1 MWSIK
6 LLHIQFNLFLKE
18 ALEPLVCFQW
28 HELQTYTSPFL
39 LFSISSCS
47 LPVISGKL
55 IEYRENKHMH
65 KKKRF
70 GLSEWFQMVIK
81 LIDRGFL
88 VFLKFLDASVN
99 YPTQPHFLIILF
111 CSIPA
116 KQNKRESLGESPSV

>member
-6 LLHIQFNLFLKE
+6 LLHIQFHLLLKE

-28 HELQTYTSPFL
+28 HELQTYKSPFL

-47 LPVISGKL
+47 LPFISGKL
-55 IEYRENKHMH
+55 IEYRENKHTY
-65 KKKRF
+65 KQTSF
-70 GLSEWFQMVIK
+70 ELSQWFQMVIK

-88 VFLKFLDASVN
+88 VFLKLLGANVN
-99 YPTQPHFLIILF
+99 YPTQPHFFIILF